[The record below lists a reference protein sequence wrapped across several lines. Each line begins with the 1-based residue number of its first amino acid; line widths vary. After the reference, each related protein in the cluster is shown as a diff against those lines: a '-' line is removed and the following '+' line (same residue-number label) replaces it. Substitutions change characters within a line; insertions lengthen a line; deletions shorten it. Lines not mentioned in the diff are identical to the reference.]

1 GKTKADFDALVGA
14 ALASA
19 VVPHAAPAP
28 MLKRSVTSTPVA
40 AAIAALRVS
49 PEGFLL
55 SPLKRICPSLD
66 VVGNSAYMAVSATMA
81 KEHEGQPYLADEV
94 RMLRSDGELLRI
106 TDPGRFKDP
115 RALAMIEGT
124 HLALD
129 RPHVLGARSWD
140 FTESDFSVT
149 WYRDR

>member
-1 GKTKADFDALVGA
+1 SANIIKAEFEGILSESKTIFVVTDNDPAGKVARAKLRSNFRRLHLVDVRLPKEAKDVNDYFVKLGKTKADFDALVGA

-66 VVGNSAYMAVSATMA
+66 VVGNSAYMA
-81 KEHEGQPYLADEV
+81 
-94 RMLRSDGELLRI
+94 
-106 TDPGRFKDP
+106 
-115 RALAMIEGT
+115 
-124 HLALD
+124 
-129 RPHVLGARSWD
+129 
-140 FTESDFSVT
+140 
-149 WYRDR
+149 